1 MTDKK
6 KTKPRSI
13 DAAEDLLEDAD
24 RATDELG
31 HKSMHFPESML
42 PESMRSKPKSDK

>member
-1 MTDKK
+1 MTDQK

-24 RATDELG
+24 REVGLE
-31 HKSMHFPESML
+31 HKSMHFPASML
-42 PESMRSKPKSDK
+42 PESMRSKPKSEK